1 MSRSTLRR
9 DSQFRTVYSTGERIA
24 GERVVIYY
32 LRRDEKK
39 ILPGFVASRK
49 IGKSVIRNKAKRIMR
64 EVFRRLAPRFKV
76 DGLWIVFVAAF
87 NPKEHSFREVLAD
100 VEALL
105 VKAGLIEQV

>member
-24 GERVVIYY
+24 GEKVVIYY

-49 IGKSVIRNKAKRIMR
+49 IGKAVMRNKAKRIMR
-64 EVFRRLAPRFKV
+64 EVFRALAPRLKV
-76 DGLWIVFVAAF
+76 EGLWIVFVAAF
-87 NPKEHSFREVLAD
+87 HPREHSYKEVLED
-100 VEALL
+100 VERSLL
-105 VKAGLIEQV
+105 KAELIN

>member
-24 GERVVIYY
+24 GEKVVIYY
-32 LRRDEKK
+32 LRRDEKR

-49 IGKSVIRNKAKRIMR
+49 IGKAVIRNKAKRIMR

-76 DGLWIVFVAAF
+76 EGLWIIFVAAF
-87 NPKEHSFREVLAD
+87 NPREHSFREVLED
-100 VEALL
+100 IESQLI
-105 VKAGLIEQV
+105 KAELIERV